1 MAGGPP
7 PVGARRTLQAV
18 VAILAATPVLVG
30 AAGVVAGPSF
40 LHVQSPWPV
49 DLDSHF
55 RFLSGIFLVIGL
67 AWYSCIP
74 DIETKTG
81 RFRLLALMTFCGGL
95 ARLWSLS
102 VVGTPSAGHVAG
114 LCVELLAVPA
124 LVWWQAMIAN
134 EAGKTA

>member
-1 MAGGPP
+1 MAGGP
-7 PVGARRTLQAV
+7 PVGARRILQTV

-40 LHVQSPWPV
+40 LHVEPPWPV

-55 RFLSGIFLVIGL
+55 RFLSGIFVVIGL

-74 DIETKTG
+74 AIETKTG

-95 ARLWSLS
+95 ARLYSLS
-102 VVGTPSAGHVAG
+102 VAGAPSGGHIAG
-114 LCVELLAVPA
+114 LCIELVAVPVM
-124 LVWWQAMIAN
+124 VWWQAWIATP
-134 EAGKTA
+134 ASSAA